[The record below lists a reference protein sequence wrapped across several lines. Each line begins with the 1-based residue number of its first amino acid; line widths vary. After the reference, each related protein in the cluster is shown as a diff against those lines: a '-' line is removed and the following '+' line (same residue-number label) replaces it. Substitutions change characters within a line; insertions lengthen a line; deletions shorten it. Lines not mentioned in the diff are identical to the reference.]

1 MTTWCATTPQTM
13 KFCKDKK
20 AESANLAQ
28 SDVESESEVE
38 QVGTVPNDQAGR
50 IKVLHAM
57 NARDGKQELELERL
71 CAKSKAH
78 TKMCKALDK
87 KAGVSN
93 KPAAAPAAPTPVPKK
108 KKSLLEQ
115 MQEQIDS
122 ANESVKSANATIAS
136 TDDTLAKYEK
146 TKAAVD
152 KSLAAAQK

>member
-1 MTTWCATTPQTM
+1 M
-13 KFCKDKK
+13 
-20 AESANLAQ
+20 
-28 SDVESESEVE
+28 
-38 QVGTVPNDQAGR
+38 
-50 IKVLHAM
+50 LHAM
-57 NARDGKQELELERL
+57 NARNGKEELELERL

-78 TKMCKALDK
+78 SKMCKGLNK

-93 KPAAAPAAPTPVPKK
+93 KPAAAPPAAPTPVPKK
-108 KKSLLEQ
+108 KKGLLEE